1 MDLQIPEQTQK
12 QLEKLGVS
20 ALYLFGSRAMGAE
33 GPLSDFDFAVLMNHA
48 GHSRGDKTYDALYD
62 LLSPLCSRTLENDV
76 IDIVFLRD
84 APLELKAHIIRYG
97 KILFESNPLE
107 RGQFEEET
115 TLEAADFR
123 PHQNIIDQT
132 ILASL

>member
-1 MDLQIPEQTQK
+1 MDLEIPEQIKVKLQ
-12 QLEKLGVS
+12 KLGVY

-33 GPLSDFDFAVLMNHA
+33 GPLSDFDFAVLMNGI

-62 LLSPLCSRTLENDV
+62 LLSPLCKRTLDNDV

-97 KILFESNPLE
+97 KVLYESNPPA
-107 RGQFEEET
+107 RGRFEEEAA
-115 TLEAADFR
+115 LEAADFR